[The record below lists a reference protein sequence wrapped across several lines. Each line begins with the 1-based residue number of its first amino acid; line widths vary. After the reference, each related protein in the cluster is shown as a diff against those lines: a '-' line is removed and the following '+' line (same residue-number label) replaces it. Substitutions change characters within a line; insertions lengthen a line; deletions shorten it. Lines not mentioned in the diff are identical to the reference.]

1 MNSPTPIE
9 ELPSFIEE
17 NYNNE
22 QLVNN
27 PMLKYMIVGGIIML
41 AIVISSAIV
50 GKNQQKN
57 IIIKTEENEN

>member
-41 AIVISSAIV
+41 AIVISAAIV

>member
-9 ELPSFIEE
+9 ELPSFIEK

-41 AIVISSAIV
+41 AIVISAAIV

>member
-1 MNSPTPIE
+1 MNSPTPID
-9 ELPSFIEE
+9 ELPSFIEK

-41 AIVISSAIV
+41 AIVISAAIV

>member
-1 MNSPTPIE
+1 MNSPTPID
-9 ELPSFIEE
+9 ELPSFIEK

-41 AIVISSAIV
+41 AIVISAAVV
-50 GKNQQKN
+50 GKNQQKT
-57 IIIKTEENEN
+57 IIIKPEENEN

>member
-41 AIVISSAIV
+41 AIVISAAVV
-50 GKNQQKN
+50 GKNQQKT
-57 IIIKTEENEN
+57 IIIKPEENEN